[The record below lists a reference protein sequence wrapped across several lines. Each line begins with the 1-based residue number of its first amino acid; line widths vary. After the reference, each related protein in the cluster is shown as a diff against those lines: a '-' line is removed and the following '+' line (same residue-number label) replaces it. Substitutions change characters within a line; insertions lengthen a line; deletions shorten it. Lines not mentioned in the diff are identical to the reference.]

1 MRVVDHVALRTAG
14 KSRVRN
20 RLALGGAA
28 LPPGLP
34 SAPLPPLRA
43 EAFHCR
49 QADNRMQTQKAS
61 KLRRWI

>member
-1 MRVVDHVALRTAG
+1 MRVARSRRFTNRG
-14 KSRVRN
+14 KIPLRN

-43 EAFHCR
+43 EALHHR
-49 QADNRMQTQKAS
+49 RADNRKQNLKCPS
-61 KLRRWI
+61 